1 MSTLAD
7 QIRELQK
14 RLEQI
19 SEAPVAAFN
28 QNAQQDAAPA
38 ADAAA
43 APAQAEPAAPAQSA
57 MNVASNNVP
66 QPAAEPAADPNQIPT
81 IEAATFSQAYA
92 QAVKQGLKKFKWCGV
107 YAVKNKP
114 KPPQPQPVKQE
125 PRGIQPA
132 VYVRPIQPQDFGG
145 NQNQADTLNLVAAGN
160 MGA

>member
-38 ADAAA
+38 A
-43 APAQAEPAAPAQSA
+43 EPAAEPVVAPNISA
-57 MNVASNNVP
+57 
-66 QPAAEPAADPNQIPT
+66 PAADSNITAPAADPNQIPT

-114 KPPQPQPVKQE
+114 KPPNPQPVKQE

>member
-28 QNAQQDAAPA
+28 QNVQPAAAPA
-38 ADAAA
+38 AEPAA
-43 APAQAEPAAPAQSA
+43 APAAEPAAE
-57 MNVASNNVP
+57 
-66 QPAAEPAADPNQIPT
+66 PAAAPTSAPAADPNQIPT

>member
-14 RLEQI
+14 RLEKI

-38 ADAAA
+38 A
-43 APAQAEPAAPAQSA
+43 EPAAEPVVAPNISA
-57 MNVASNNVP
+57 
-66 QPAAEPAADPNQIPT
+66 PAADSNITAPAADPNQIPT

-114 KPPQPQPVKQE
+114 KPPNPQPVKQE